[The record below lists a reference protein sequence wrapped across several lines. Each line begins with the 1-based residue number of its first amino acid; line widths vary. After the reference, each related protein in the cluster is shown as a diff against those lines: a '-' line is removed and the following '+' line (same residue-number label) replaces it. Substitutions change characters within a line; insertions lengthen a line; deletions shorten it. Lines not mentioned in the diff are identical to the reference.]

1 MFCAVAEKVLVRRG
15 TAMTWQTVMFWVFA
29 GGLAGGVAVGMLN
42 WMVRR
47 VRGMSAK
54 RIAESIPDATAILM
68 QDSGANF
75 FGLES
80 LGGMQLRGNGG
91 LVLTSGC
98 LHFFMLFPRR
108 EMKISLEE
116 IEETSLVRSHCGK
129 SVFRDLL
136 KVKYRAE
143 RGGVRG
149 LESAAWYVGDAAG
162 WKRAIDAARGG
173 AGH

>member
-1 MFCAVAEKVLVRRG
+1 MVEKVLVRWG
-15 TAMTWQTVMFWVFA
+15 PAMMWQLVIFWVFA
-29 GGLAGGVAVGMLN
+29 GGLAGGFAVCMLN

-47 VRGMSAK
+47 VRRMSAK
-54 RIAESIPDATAILM
+54 RIAESIPDATAILT

-91 LVLTSGC
+91 LVLTARGLS
-98 LHFFMLFPRR
+98 FFMLFPRR
-108 EMKISLEE
+108 EMLIPLEE

-136 KVKYRAE
+136 KVTYRAE
-143 RGGVRG
+143 HGGVRG
-149 LESAAWYVGDAAG
+149 RESAAWYVRDAAG

-173 AGH
+173 VDH